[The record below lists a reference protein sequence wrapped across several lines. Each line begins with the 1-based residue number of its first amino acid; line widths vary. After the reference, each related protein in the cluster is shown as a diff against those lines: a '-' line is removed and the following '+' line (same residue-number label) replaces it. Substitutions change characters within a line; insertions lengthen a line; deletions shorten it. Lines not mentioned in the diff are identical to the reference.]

1 MKNYSYW
8 QIMILVILSLIIGDF
23 IIGGMSMDKGVGKF
37 RYSYSLGE
45 AMNQKTIINTY
56 IVLDENRKQISEAWL
71 EYARS
76 YNIFDRKKIEKDK
89 VLLSIANVKEFE
101 EIENIYWEAFF
112 KNKKL
117 TAFQD
122 KEIISVIGVNEKMD
136 TIKLKSD
143 KSGIFYIVKV
153 SNFSKE

>member
-1 MKNYSYW
+1 MKNYNYW
-8 QIMILVILSLIIGDF
+8 QTMILVVLSSIIAYY
-23 IIGGMSMDKGVGKF
+23 IIGGIAMDKGVGKLH
-37 RYSYSLGE
+37 YSSTLKE
-45 AMNQKTIINTY
+45 TISQKTVINTY
-56 IVLDENRKQISEAWL
+56 IVLDANEHQVSEAWL

-89 VLLSIANVKEFE
+89 VLLSIANVREFE

-122 KEIISVIGVNEKMD
+122 KGIISVIGVNEKMD
-136 TIKLKSD
+136 TIQLKSD
-143 KSGIFYIVKV
+143 KSDIFYIVKC
-153 SNFSKE
+153 